1 MRYALFFLIFFTSKA
16 SADNFVVCVPSYVD
30 VVVGDIGD
38 WRDGDTYIRLT
49 ESGDLVEYRSSLCSQ
64 ETVSPMLSET
74 SVTIGCQDEYG
85 FYTWILSINRVT
97 GEYTKMAAQSP
108 TGAIFTI
115 VGRCELQKSPK
126 F

>member
-1 MRYALFFLIFFTSKA
+1 MRYALFVLIFLTTKA

-30 VVVGDIGD
+30 VVVGVVGD

-64 ETVSPMLSET
+64 ETAPPMLSET
-74 SVTIGCQDEYG
+74 GVTIGCQDKYG
-85 FYTWILSINRVT
+85 LYTWILNINRVT
-97 GEYTKMAAQSP
+97 GEYTKMAMQDP
-108 TGAIFTI
+108 TGAIFTV